1 MSKLSLLYASKRKIR
16 FTTFGWQGQVC
27 YARHHFDE
35 KLSKAY
41 AENCLKARP
50 LFQNC
55 EQKIKFVRGS
65 VSPKCNIFGII
76 NQNKKQNRTKQKKS
90 WLALFPKLIHPHP
103 SENGTL
109 PKNLQCLFWP
119 LLEFLKAIS
128 LEKRFIHL
136 KKDKLLIL
144 HYANL
149 QLQNDNL
156 SVSFGYPVCLQVH
169 GQSLIGH
176 SLMTGCYL

>member
-16 FTTFGWQGQVC
+16 FATFGWQGQVC
-27 YARHHFDE
+27 YVRHHFDE

-65 VSPKCNIFGII
+65 GVSQKCNIFGFI

-103 SENGTL
+103 SENVTL
-109 PKNLQCLFWP
+109 PKEP
-119 LLEFLKAIS
+119 TVSLLTTTWIS
-128 LEKRFIHL
+128 QSHFFREEIYTLEK
-136 KKDKLLIL
+136 
-144 HYANL
+144 
-149 QLQNDNL
+149 
-156 SVSFGYPVCLQVH
+156 
-169 GQSLIGH
+169 GQAINTALCKS
-176 SLMTGCYL
+176 SATKW